1 MWLGTCPPLEKKSM
15 SRHEYSPEVQ
25 NALSQLGWHGRL
37 GEAETA
43 DEVVAIARD
52 YLALWSPE
60 ELASISPDLRPAK
73 LVDTDDV
80 SSYALALV
88 QAQMGRGT
96 PGEAVVHKLGNF
108 FGSASLRITQL
119 LRRSEFAT
127 D

>member
-1 MWLGTCPPLEKKSM
+1 M
-15 SRHEYSPEVQ
+15 SRHEYSQEVQ
-25 NALSQLGWHGRL
+25 NALTQLGWQGRL
-37 GEAETA
+37 SEAETA
-43 DEVVAIARD
+43 DDVVAIARD

-60 ELASISPDLRPAK
+60 ELASIPPDLRPGK
-73 LVDTDDV
+73 LVDSDDV
-80 SSYALALV
+80 NGYALALV

-96 PGEAVVHKLGNF
+96 AGEAVVHKMGNF